1 MKNLLEEFNNPPM
14 KVWAVTTALVV
25 LFAVVPSTS
34 FHLDDNSVEH
44 SAAKDAIA
52 QQQREQRFANAGKA
66 MCGDNA
72 AWVTVDENTIQC
84 LTHKGRKTIQAKV
97 TP

>member
-44 SAAKDAIA
+44 GTAKDAIA
-52 QQQREQRFANAGKA
+52 QIKHENHIASVGKKV
-66 MCGDNA
+66 CGENS
-72 AWVTVDENTIQC
+72 AWQVEGNTIQC
-84 LTHKGRKTIQAKV
+84 FTHKGKKTVTAEVAK
-97 TP
+97 